1 MSNLGYMFTDLQGM
15 HCVVKRISTID
26 FKLEIEFDE
35 SNDTVQVTFKYM
47 ANDTV
52 AHTLKLPAQE
62 KVRAGN
68 MCLSQHAC
76 FNTSFQLTNCS
87 S

>member
-1 MSNLGYMFTDLQGM
+1 MFTDLKGM

-62 KVRAGN
+62 KVRAGK
-68 MCLSQHAC
+68 MCLSKHAC